1 MTDLVHYI
9 ALSLLPSWSWLPIA
23 ERLRAGDPPAAVVDQ
38 LLATHWP
45 GDPNYR
51 SDVYARARAAIDRA
65 EARRVRLRPKRAL
78 PENTPRMNKVSRSP
92 A

>member
-65 EARRVRLRPKRAL
+65 EARRIAPVAWSHPI
-78 PENTPRMNKVSRSP
+78 
-92 A
+92 